1 MRRPMWLSQRRRSA
15 GYRYGIETT
24 RNGET
29 LMRVT
34 EVNFD
39 GAVPIDGYGP
49 GFFRVGQQ
57 VIEGAVLVTQD
68 RARQWGGVE
77 DIAALEALVGQVD
90 VIFLGMGTDIAH
102 APLELRQRLEAVGLG
117 VEVMSSPAACRTY
130 NVLLSEGRRVAAAV
144 LPVGEGLR

>member
-1 MRRPMWLSQRRRSA
+1 MQ
-15 GYRYGIETT
+15 
-24 RNGET
+24 
-29 LMRVT
+29 VT

-57 VIEGAVLVTQD
+57 VIEGPVLVTQE
-68 RARQWGGVE
+68 RAAQWGGVG
-77 DIAALEALVGQVD
+77 DIAALEALAGQVD

-102 APLELRQRLEAVGLG
+102 APLDLRQRLEAVGLG

-144 LPVGEGLR
+144 LPVGEGVR